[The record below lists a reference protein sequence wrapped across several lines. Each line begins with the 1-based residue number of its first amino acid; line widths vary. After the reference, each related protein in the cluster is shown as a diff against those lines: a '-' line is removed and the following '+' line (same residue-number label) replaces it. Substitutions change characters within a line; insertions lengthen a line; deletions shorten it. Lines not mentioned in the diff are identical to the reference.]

1 MTTSRGGYDTKR
13 YHTVLTLTAHSYHPS
28 PADTQSAIIL
38 ALPLS
43 LSLTLSSLSLSLL
56 SLPLYYYQLPHTN
69 SLPIQFPK
77 KYCISVLVSLLIN
90 IASLL
95 VFFSTPPFSLFD
107 FYNSLVLACFA
118 IPIMTWN
125 CLVIPVLSLMAAR
138 FTGRTSTAQNHHFL
152 SIATNLPCE

>member
-28 PADTQSAIIL
+28 PADSQSL
-38 ALPLS
+38 LLFSHSLS
-43 LSLTLSSLSLSLL
+43 LSLTLFPLSLL